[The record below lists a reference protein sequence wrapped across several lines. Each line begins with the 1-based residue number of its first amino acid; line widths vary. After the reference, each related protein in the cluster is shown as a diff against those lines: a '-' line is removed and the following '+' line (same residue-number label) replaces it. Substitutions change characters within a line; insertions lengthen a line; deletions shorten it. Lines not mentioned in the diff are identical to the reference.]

1 MQPGERDAEEELLE
15 FGEGGNSE
23 EHPPLQEDPG
33 EEAAPEDLEEI
44 ETGTVIG
51 PAAGAARR
59 SPKKKKKKKKPT
71 IAAMEEDELK
81 QIAQPPSEVI
91 EELPSEEAMASRT
104 MEGDSKEEK
113 QGKKEAE
120 KRR

>member
-1 MQPGERDAEEELLE
+1 MQPGGRDAAEGMLEL
-15 FGEGGNSE
+15 GEGGNSE

-44 ETGTVIG
+44 ETGTAIG

-59 SPKKKKKKKKPT
+59 SPKKKKKVKPT

-113 QGKKEAE
+113 QRKKEAE